1 MATLTRAQI
10 LDLLHELNA
19 ELAARNVIGQL
30 QLAGG
35 AVMCLVFRARDATRD
50 VDGAFEPSSTL
61 LDAALA
67 IAARHHIPDSWLNNA
82 VKGYLSDRGTFDS
95 FLELDHLRVF
105 VADARYMLAMKT
117 LAFRTGEGYRDE
129 EDVRYLLRHLDIA
142 RWEDAEAILA
152 AYYPIEGYPAHAL
165 GAVRE
170 LVEMRRR
177 GGYTRSVRP

>member
-1 MATLTRAQI
+1 MATLTRDQI

-19 ELAARNVIGQL
+19 ELAARDVIGQL

-50 VDGAFEPSSTL
+50 VDAIFEPSSII

-67 IAARHHIPDSWLNNA
+67 LAARHDLPDSWLNNA
-82 VKGYLSDRGTFDS
+82 VKGYLSDRGSFDS

-117 LAFRTGEGYRDE
+117 LAFRIGEGYRDE
-129 EDVRYLLRHLDIA
+129 EDVRYLLRHLDVT
-142 RWEDAEAILA
+142 RWTDAEAILA
-152 AYYPIEGYPAHAL
+152 AYYPLEGYPPYAL
-165 GAVRE
+165 EAVRE
-170 LVEMRRR
+170 MIEGRRR
-177 GGYTRSVRP
+177 

>member
-1 MATLTRAQI
+1 MAALTRAQI

-19 ELAARNVIGQL
+19 ELAARNVVGQV

-50 VDGAFEPSSTL
+50 VDAAFEPSSVV

-67 IAARHHIPDSWLNNA
+67 IAARRNLPDAWLNNA
-82 VKGYLSDRGTFDS
+82 VKSYLSDRGTFDT
-95 FLELDHLRVF
+95 FLDLDHLRVF

-129 EDVRYLLRHLDIA
+129 EDVRYLLRHLDIT
-142 RWEDAEAILA
+142 RWADAEAILA
-152 AYYPIEGYPAHAL
+152 AYYPLAGYPPYAL
-165 GAVRE
+165 DAVRE
-170 LVEMRRR
+170 LIETHRN
-177 GGYTRSVRP
+177 